1 MGALRPYVRS
11 VVDRMKRKPEAKIW
25 PNLRERWQTL
35 AKACRADIQNTAT
48 ENGRTEPVRR
58 RRDAAAVI
66 VRLADDVAADE
77 VIKVA
82 LGIYLMRHYEPR
94 RFRSDASFN
103 MQLVRRIRGLTD
115 TAFGRWTDPAT
126 GRTKRAAKELPWR
139 TAEIVAEL
147 LIACFGVAGL
157 ALVKVEQ
164 TEEEPKRTA
173 VTAHSEAIAEMLK
186 E

>member
-1 MGALRPYVRS
+1 MQRTPA
-11 VVDRMKRKPEAKIW
+11 AKIW
-25 PNLRERWQTL
+25 PNLRDRWATL
-35 AKACRADIQNTAT
+35 VDACRADIRNTAA

-66 VRLADDVAADE
+66 VRLADNVTGDE

-94 RFRSDASFN
+94 AFRSDASFN
-103 MQLVRRIRGLTD
+103 MQIVRRIRGLTD

-126 GRTKRAAKELPWR
+126 GKTKRAAKELPSK

-157 ALVKVEQ
+157 ALVKVEEK
-164 TEEEPKRTA
+164 EEEAKRA
-173 VTAHSEAIAEMLK
+173 AAKAHSEAIAELLDSAVSD
-186 E
+186 